1 MKNIILLIVTILTIY
16 SCATNTQKNDYK
28 HYEFVL
34 IKIPID
40 QKSSQMINELRFS
53 NNVRA
58 GETQKFMQKEFGKQ
72 INEISTNRALPM
84 KIWTNVKLFN
94 WTDELFTIG
103 VCGDYIKNPTIEI
116 NGKQKYS
123 TIEYNSVVAFDSKN
137 EDCFNKNHR
146 FKDSLT
152 NYFILNTRKIK

>member
-40 QKSSQMINELRFS
+40 QKSSQMVNELRFTVDTKS
-53 NNVRA
+53 
-58 GETQKFMQKEFGKQ
+58 GETQKFMQYKYGKQ
-72 INEISTNRALPM
+72 INEIPTNRALPM
-84 KIWTNVKLFN
+84 QIWTNVKLFN

-103 VCGDYIKNPTIEI
+103 VCGDYIKKPTIEI
-116 NGKQKYS
+116 NGKQKYVI
-123 TIEYNSVVAFDSKN
+123 IEYNSVIVFDSKN
-137 EDCFNKNHR
+137 EDCFKKTYKYR
-146 FKDSLT
+146 DSLT
-152 NYFILNTRKIK
+152 NYFISNTKK